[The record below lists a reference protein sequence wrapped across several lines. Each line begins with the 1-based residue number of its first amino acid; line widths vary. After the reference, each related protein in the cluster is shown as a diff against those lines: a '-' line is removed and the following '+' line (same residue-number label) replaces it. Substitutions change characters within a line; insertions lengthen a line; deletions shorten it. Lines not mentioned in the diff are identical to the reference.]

1 MIVKANLERELAILD
16 GAAGGRTAQFDCG
29 FGFREATGHTRDPD
43 GTQQG

>member
-16 GAAGGRTAQFDCG
+16 GAAGARTVHFDCG
-29 FGFREATGHTRDPD
+29 LRFREATGHTRDPH